1 MIFRSA
7 FLVTDLK
14 NFTTIY
20 FDNIFLNEGKNYSLV
35 LFLQILFFSMV
46 FEFLMLL
53 EFKYVILW

>member
-20 FDNIFLNEGKNYSLV
+20 FDNIFLNKGKNYSLV

-53 EFKYVILW
+53 EFKYVIL